1 MPALHWPDLLIVVSF
16 GILLFGSKK
25 LPALTRS
32 IGKTVVEFKK
42 SVSGTTV
49 HDEKLPPAKE

>member
-1 MPALHWPDLLIVVSF
+1 MPALHWPDLLIIVSF

-32 IGKTVVEFKK
+32 LGKSIVEFKK
-42 SVSGTTV
+42 SVSGTGN
-49 HDEKLPPAKE
+49 DEKLPPAKE

>member
-1 MPALHWPDLLIVVSF
+1 MPALHWPDLLIIVSF

-42 SVSGTTV
+42 SISGAENA
-49 HDEKLPPAKE
+49 EKLPPAKE

>member
-1 MPALHWPDLLIVVSF
+1 MLHWPDLLIVVSF
-16 GILLFGSKK
+16 AILLFGSKK

-42 SVSGTTV
+42 SISGA
-49 HDEKLPPAKE
+49 DNAEKLPPAKE